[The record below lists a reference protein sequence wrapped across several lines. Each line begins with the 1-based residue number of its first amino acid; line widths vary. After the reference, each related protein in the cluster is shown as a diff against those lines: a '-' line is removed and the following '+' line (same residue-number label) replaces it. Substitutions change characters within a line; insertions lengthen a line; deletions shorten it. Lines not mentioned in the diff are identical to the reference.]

1 MPGISREVSSR
12 SRRAVRRSVAA
23 GLGAATVAVVLATP
37 AVAAQPNNQACL
49 GEDIRSYAEGGSGF
63 GSFVSEMAATGNGI
77 GTEIQAHL
85 AGLIPDTVLP
95 NSCND

>member
-1 MPGISREVSSR
+1 MPGIGREAGSR
-12 SRRAVRRSVAA
+12 SWRAVRRGVAA

-49 GEDIRSYAEGGSGF
+49 GEDIRSYAQGGSMF
-63 GSFVSEMAATGNGI
+63 GTFVSAMASTGNGI

-85 AGLIPDTVLP
+85 AGQIPDAQLP

>member
-1 MPGISREVSSR
+1 MSGINREVSSR
-12 SRRAVRRSVAA
+12 SRRAVRRRVAA

-37 AVAAQPNNQACL
+37 AVAAQPNHQACL
-49 GEDIRSYAEGGSGF
+49 GEDIRSYAEGGSAF
-63 GSFVSEMAATGNGI
+63 GSFVSGMAATGGGI

-85 AGLIPDTVLP
+85 AGQIPDEVLP

>member
-1 MPGISREVSSR
+1 MSGISREVSSW
-12 SRRAVRRSVAA
+12 SRRAVQRSIAA

-37 AVAAQPNNQACL
+37 AGAAQPNHQACL
-49 GEDIRSYAEGGSGF
+49 GEDIRVYAKGGAMF
-63 GSFVSEMAATGNGI
+63 GGFVSGMATTGDGT

-85 AGLIPDTVLP
+85 AGQIPDQVLP

>member
-1 MPGISREVSSR
+1 MSGISREVSSR

-23 GLGAATVAVVLATP
+23 GFAAVTLAMVLATP
-37 AVAAQPNNQACL
+37 AVAAKPNHQACL
-49 GEDIRSYAEGGSGF
+49 GQDIRTYAKGGSAF
-63 GSFVSEMAATGNGI
+63 GSFVSGMAATGNGV

-85 AGLIPDTVLP
+85 AGQIPDGVLP